1 MTAWSD
7 ENGIRRVAY
16 DSVLLCAAL
25 ALSYLESLIPLPFPG
40 MKPGLANIAVTVAAY
55 RYSVRDAALVSLCR
69 VTLMFILFGGGAS
82 LLFSLLGALCSLLML
97 CATKYTERPR
107 LSFIGIS
114 ALCAL
119 SHNIG
124 QLAAA
129 VIISGTPSLS
139 YAPYLMLTS
148 ALCGSANGVIL
159 GALPRKIFIKPKNNT
174 LS

>member
-7 ENGIRRVAY
+7 ENGIRRAAY

-25 ALSYLESLIPLPFPG
+25 ALSYLESLLPLPLPG
-40 MKPGLANIAVTVAAY
+40 MKPGFANIAVTVAAY
-55 RYSVRDAALVSLCR
+55 RYSIRDAALVSLCR
-69 VTLMFILFGGGAS
+69 VALMFILFGGGAS

-97 CATKYTERPR
+97 CATKHTAHPR

-119 SHNIG
+119 SHNLG

-129 VIISGTPSLS
+129 VIVSGTPALA
-139 YAPYLMLTS
+139 YAPYLLIAS
-148 ALCGSANGVIL
+148 ALCGSVNGVIL
-159 GALPRKIFIKPKNNT
+159 GALPGKLFSQTKNNT